1 MQVKRVNANK
11 ALIIATLAFA
21 GCFSIWT
28 LYAVMGLNLQ
38 QQLKLTA
45 TQYGVLLA
53 APILSGALLRI
64 PVGLLADRYNSRKLW
79 IALMLLVL
87 PPLLL
92 LPYINNFQGYLWL
105 GLWFG
110 VSGASFSIGTRYV
123 SDWFS
128 TAQQGRALGIFGVGN
143 VGVAINFV
151 LIPLILHFLDWRWIG
166 PIYALGLSLLI
177 ILLAMAPNVQQSAST
192 KQKPMSLRKLS
203 AQSRLWRFS
212 LYYYF
217 VFGSFLA
224 LLLWLPQYYMQAY
237 ELTAQQAM
245 AFTLFFVASSS
256 IMRAVG
262 GWFADRYGGRAV
274 NWTVFW
280 VCIVCLF
287 FLSYPPTTMLI
298 HGIEK
303 DVTIKISVNLWW
315 FTALIF
321 VIGVAQG
328 FGRASVY
335 KVLYDYY
342 PTQMGAAGGFVAAIG
357 ALGGCTLP
365 ILFGVAQDVLG
376 IVTGCFMI
384 LYGVLALCMVTMF
397 FANQAAQFQQRL
409 QLARENNFLQDE

>member
-1 MQVKRVNANK
+1 MHIKHVNANK
-11 ALIIATLAFA
+11 ALAIATLAFA
-21 GCFSIWT
+21 GCFSVWT
-28 LYAVMGLNLQ
+28 LYAVMGLTLQ
-38 QQLKLTA
+38 QQLQLTA
-45 TQYGVLLA
+45 TQYGFLLA
-53 APILSGALLRI
+53 TPILSGALLRI
-64 PVGLLADRYNSRKLW
+64 PFGLAADRFNSRKLW
-79 IALMLLVL
+79 IALMLFVL

-92 LPYINNFQGYLWL
+92 LPYITSFQGYLWL

-110 VSGASFSIGTRYV
+110 VSGAAFSIGTRYV
-123 SDWFS
+123 SDWYS

-151 LIPLILHFLDWRWIG
+151 LIPLILQFLDWRWIG

-177 ILLAMAPNVQQSAST
+177 ILLAMAPNVQQSVST
-192 KQKPMSLRKLS
+192 KPKPLSLRQLS

-303 DVTIKISVNLWW
+303 DVTISISVNVWW

-342 PTQMGAAGGFVAAIG
+342 PTQMGSAGGFVAAIG